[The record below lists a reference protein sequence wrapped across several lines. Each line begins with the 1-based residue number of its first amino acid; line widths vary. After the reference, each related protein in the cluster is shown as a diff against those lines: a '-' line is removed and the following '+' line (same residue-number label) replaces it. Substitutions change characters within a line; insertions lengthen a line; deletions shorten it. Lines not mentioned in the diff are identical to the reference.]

1 MSQEKEIT
9 KMEKLISLGKRR
21 GFIFQSSEIY
31 GGFGSCYDYGPLG
44 VALANN
50 IKKAWWQAMVQAR
63 DDIVGLDSAIIMH
76 PKVWEASGHV
86 ESFSDPLVDC
96 KQCKKRFRADH
107 LLEVASMKP
116 DLDARKEAPKST
128 KDIVCPECGY
138 YGKKK
143 ILTTKTDKRIA
154 KQLHDTK
161 KAEAAKTKA
170 AAVKQAKP
178 TLPKAKPESKK
189 NADSVRRSASY
200 GGLM

>member
-1 MSQEKEIT
+1 MAAQPKKKISHVRGKTRRAHIGV
-9 KMEKLISLGKRR
+9 KFSKLPLCP
-21 GFIFQSSEIY
+21 
-31 GGFGSCYDYGPLG
+31 SC
-44 VALANN
+44 
-50 IKKAWWQAMVQAR
+50 R
-63 DDIVGLDSAIIMH
+63 H
-76 PKVWEASGHV
+76 PKPGH
-86 ESFSDPLVDC
+86 
-96 KQCKKRFRADH
+96 
-107 LLEVASMKP
+107 
-116 DLDARKEAPKST
+116 
-128 KDIVCPECGY
+128 IVCPECGY

-200 GGLM
+200 GGLTKVDMTETKAEAKSKNTRTTDEVKASKVKNK